1 MKNEKRSEYLTR
13 DGIMK
18 LLSDEEVSRV
28 STKET
33 AVRLATGDE
42 YLDLERLDRGV
53 QKAHKS
59 TTAMGLVLA
68 RSAVHANTWNK
79 IVAQL
84 AELRITAPR
93 HPAARVGN

>member
-13 DGIMK
+13 NDIMK

-28 STKET
+28 STNET

-53 QKAHKS
+53 QKARES